1 MHFVIV
7 FLFLGLFMGILFSG
21 IYAQELILP
30 PKQQLK
36 AGVAIHDIKCKAE
49 FELVFKATDGSPAC
63 VKPTSVEKLIARGWA
78 TDQSPPE
85 SSEDDVT
92 VGDGVTLGDSDKIIL
107 MFSPDPSFDV
117 LLNQRLGPEDY
128 IGSGQSKILDRFSIP
143 KTILI
148 VTSIADVQST
158 IPMAQLNGYDAIA
171 YDNEGWDLT
180 PQEEK
185 DNPAKSTDTASGIV
199 RNAQLEFV
207 SAADKKHME
216 LQYLGVD
223 WTKVDLTILQLQ
235 KARSNQEFIDLAT
248 QFASHI
254 KQTSPDTKITVQVNT
269 YFASLDEIENRI
281 KAVENLIDGY
291 SIICQKTSQGCTLED
306 LDSLLTVLGR

>member
-1 MHFVIV
+1 
-7 FLFLGLFMGILFSG
+7 MGILFSG

-63 VKPTSVEKLIARGWA
+63 VKPTSVEKLIERGWA
-78 TDQSPPE
+78 TDQTPPE
-85 SSEDDVT
+85 SSEERITTGDSVT

-107 MFSPDPSFDV
+107 MFSPDPSFDELV
-117 LLNQRLGPEDY
+117 NQRLGPEDY
-128 IGSGQSKILDRFSIP
+128 IASARSKVLDRFSIP

-148 VTSIADVQST
+148 VTSIADVQSA
-158 IPMAQLNGYDAIA
+158 IPIAQLNGYDAIA

-199 RNAQLEFV
+199 RNAQLEFI
-207 SAADKKHME
+207 SAGDKKHME

-235 KARSNQEFIDLAT
+235 RAKSNQEFIDLAT

-254 KQTSPDTKITVQVNT
+254 KQTSPDTIITVQVNT
-269 YFASLDEIENRI
+269 NFASLDEIENRI

>member
-1 MHFVIV
+1 LNFVTV
-7 FLFLGLFMGILFSG
+7 FLILGLFMSMLFSG

-36 AGVAIHDIKCKAE
+36 AGVAINDIQCKAE
-49 FELVFKATDGSPAC
+49 FELIFKATDGSPAC

-78 TDQSPPE
+78 TDQIPPE
-85 SSEDDVT
+85 SSEDGVT
-92 VGDGVTLGDSDKIIL
+92 VGDGVTLGDSDKIII
-107 MFSPDPSFDV
+107 MFSPDSSFDA
-117 LLNQRLGPEDY
+117 LLKQRLGPEDY
-128 IGSGQSKILDRFSIP
+128 IASGQSTILDRFSIP
-143 KTILI
+143 KTVLI
-148 VTSIADVQST
+148 EPSIAKIESA
-158 IPMAQLNGYDAIA
+158 IPMAKLNGYHAIA
-171 YDNEGWDLT
+171 YDNEGWELT
-180 PQEEK
+180 PQEEQ

-199 RNAQLEFV
+199 RDAQLEFV
-207 SAADKKHME
+207 SAGDKKNME
-216 LQYLGVD
+216 LQYLEVD

-254 KQTSPDTKITVQVNT
+254 KQTSPDTKVIVQVNT
-269 YFASLDEIENRI
+269 YYASLDEIENRI

-291 SIICQKTSQGCTLED
+291 SILCIKPNQGCTLED